1 MNCISLITSDVECA
15 LLVAQRLKRLP
26 AMRETWVQS
35 LGREDPL
42 EKEMATHS
50 SILAGRIPGTEEPGG
65 LQSTGSQRIGHDWAT
80 SLHSTSQCN
89 SDSCTMNCSA
99 SKKEQKHAI
108 CSSMD
113 ATRDYH
119 TKWSKLER
127 ERRILYDHHL
137 YVKSKIW
144 HKWTYLQNTLKRHRK
159 QTCGFQGG
167 KERAGEAGEP
177 GISRGKLLHT
187 GRVNSKGY
195 CVAQELYSM
204 FCDKT

>member
-1 MNCISLITSDVECA
+1 MDIGSMVSNPSANAGDVRDMGS
-15 LLVAQRLKRLP
+15 VP
-26 AMRETWVQS
+26 WS
-35 LGREDPL
+35 GRYPGEGNGNPL
-42 EKEMATHS
+42 QYSCLENP
-50 SILAGRIPGTEEPGG
+50 LDEPGG

-80 SLHSTSQCN
+80 SLHSTSHCT